1 MGLKTLI
8 IDDDS
13 KNLNATIKQLINA
26 GHICKIMGFEKM
38 EEVLIDHHYDV
49 IILDYKQGM
58 LSLGKE
64 WFDFIWSTNFCP
76 IIFHSAFAEEI
87 EVTLKEFG
95 FDNHPLIKI
104 VVKGPSSY
112 KYLLENLAYAEKVIN
127 VLKEFEDD
135 LKENLISIKQDTIKY
150 TIEFLSFENQEED
163 LSKIGYLL
171 KRRLA
176 NYLEQINQT
185 QYEPFEMYIYPPVN
199 GSLLVADIIKEKSNN
214 KYFIILTPSCDMA
227 ERANTTNKIHLA
239 SIESSEIIFKVTS
252 LIGSNNREKVTTE
265 IKKRIFNQGYLNG
278 VVPLPELPNHFDKTM
293 AINLR
298 NCVYIDRNEIDL
310 DYNVD
315 DNSKKFTRVAS
326 LNSPY
331 RELVVWAFMSLSC
344 RPGLPERNLSP
355 WANSLFDERQ

>member
-1 MGLKTLI
+1 MGLNTLI
-8 IDDDS
+8 IDDDA
-13 KNLNATIKQLINA
+13 KNLNAIIKQLKKA
-26 GHICKIMGFEKM
+26 GYNCDIMGFENM
-38 EEVLIDHHYDV
+38 EEVLHDDKYDV
-49 IILDYKQGM
+49 IILDYRQGQ
-58 LSLGKE
+58 LSPGKE
-64 WFDFIWSTNFCP
+64 WFAFIWKTKFRP
-76 IIFHSAFAEEI
+76 IIFHSAFDEDIKSNLRENGYI
-87 EVTLKEFG
+87 
-95 FDNHPLIKI
+95 DHPLIKI
-104 VVKGPSSY
+104 VVKGAHSY
-112 KYLLENLAYAEKVIN
+112 RGLLSNLEYAEKVIN
-127 VLKEFEDD
+127 VLKEFEED
-135 LKENLISIKQDTIKY
+135 LKENLKSIKQDTIKY

-163 LSKIGYLL
+163 LSKIGFLL

-185 QYEPFEMYIYPPVN
+185 QYEPFEMYIYPPLN

-214 KYFIILTPSCDMA
+214 NYFIILTPSCDMT
-227 ERANTTNKIHLA
+227 ERANSTNKIHLA
-239 SIESSEIIFKVTS
+239 RVETSEIIFKETG
-252 LIGSNNREKVTTE
+252 LADSNNREKFF
-265 IKKRIFNQGYLNG
+265 KRIKERILNQGYLNG

-310 DYNVD
+310 DYNAD